1 MTLIERKL
9 QKLGISKSIAAATK
23 EVAYELRASKNQQFI
38 ILKVDLRDA
47 NFNRVSGI
55 DITLKRVIGTIEQ
68 IVNPV
73 IDSSFAPI
81 ELGNILYAIRGIP
94 AEKGMIKE
102 GLVIPEMSS
111 LRIELTNKTTSA
123 INYNLIIEYID
134 ELYSE

>member
-9 QKLGISKSIAAATK
+9 QKIGISKSIAPATK

-38 ILKVDLRDA
+38 ILKVDLKDA

-81 ELGNILYAIRGIP
+81 ELGNIFYAIRGIP

-111 LRIELTNKTTSA
+111 LRIELTNKTTTA